1 MAVRSRSSQVAK
13 TAAAVV
19 EGERVGM
26 VVSPYPAPELV
37 RQYTELQPDAA
48 DRILKI
54 VEREQ
59 EADIALSRAEESHD
73 FALKIVGIAAAT
85 LLCLGALA
93 GGVYLIV
100 RGAVASGWASIVGAL
115 AVVFS
120 IIASGGKR

>member
-1 MAVRSRSSQVAK
+1 MRSRSRQVAK
-13 TAAAVV
+13 TAAVEV
-19 EGERVGM
+19 EGPRVGM

-59 EADIALSRAEESHD
+59 DADIALAKREESHD
-73 FALKIVGIAAAT
+73 FALKAIGIVSAT
-85 LLCLGALA
+85 LLCLGALG
-93 GGVYLIV
+93 GGVYLVV

-115 AVVFS
+115 AVVFA
-120 IIASGGKR
+120 IIAAGGRR